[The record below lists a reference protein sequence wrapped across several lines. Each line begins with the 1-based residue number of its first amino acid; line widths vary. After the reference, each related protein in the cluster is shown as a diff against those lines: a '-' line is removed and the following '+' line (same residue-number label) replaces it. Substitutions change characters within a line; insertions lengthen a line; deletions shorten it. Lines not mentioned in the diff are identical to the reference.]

1 MVFGFGRRKS
11 VSKADAKK
19 SVEKSESL
27 PDRIPTPPPEEP
39 FKKKEGPGKND
50 LAKLANDS
58 SNVFN
63 KHELGRLKGR
73 FLRLADEETGFVDKA
88 EFCAQ
93 VRDGLC
99 YKSCLITPKLNPRR
113 FFAA

>member
-50 LAKLANDS
+50 LAK
-58 SNVFN
+58 FN
-63 KHELGRLKGR
+63 ALP
-73 FLRLADEETGFVDKA
+73 
-88 EFCAQ
+88 
-93 VRDGLC
+93 
-99 YKSCLITPKLNPRR
+99 ITNPATPCPSVNIRYPSPISIT
-113 FFAA
+113 